1 MCFADLYDNIDLA
14 EDYLKFCVYY
24 ALEHCADDLEY
35 FEQGFPGGEAGLRDR
50 LRNVLDNRFVRITYT
65 QGVELLQQAV
75 AEGRAQFQ
83 IYPEWGMDLG
93 SEHERYITEQIY
105 KMPVVM
111 TNYPKDIKAFYM
123 RMDEDGRTVRAMDV
137 LVPKIGEIIGGSQRE
152 ERLDVLERRC
162 REMNLDPASLWWYL
176 DLRRYGSVPHAGF
189 GLGFERLIMF
199 ITGLENIRDV
209 IPFPRAP
216 GLCEF

>member
-14 EDYLKFCVYY
+14 EDYLKFCVHY
-24 ALEHCADDLEY
+24 ALENCADDLEY
-35 FEQGFPGGEAGLRDR
+35 FEDGFPGGERGLRAR

-65 QGVELLQQAV
+65 QGIEILQKAV
-75 AEGRAQFQ
+75 SEGAKFEA
-83 IYPEWGMDLG
+83 YPEWGMDLG

-123 RMDEDGRTVRAMDV
+123 RVDEDGRTVRAMDV

-152 ERLDVLERRC
+152 ERLDVLEQRC
-162 REMNLDPASLWWYL
+162 REMNLDPAALWWYL
-176 DLRRYGSVPHAGF
+176 DLRRYGTVQHAGF

-216 GLCEF
+216 GHCEF